1 MFFGKNKKILK
12 LVKQHPEMLMGA
24 TYHIIENAVNPKTVR
39 IGSGI
44 SQLYLQDE
52 YGEQYLVEGNVSKIK
67 EYFQPTMMFENIQGK
82 VFKLKRPIGSLLQN
96 TFLKETISLSSDE
109 KIYVGNGVTERFF
122 IEKNSNKVVK
132 FVGNSSQIKN
142 LLEEQIPI
150 VETVK
155 ETPKLIEK
163 PVVKIV
169 EKTIVEK
176 IIPEIGP
183 QGFKGD
189 VGPEG
194 KEGPRGIIGPKGEKG
209 DKGDKGDRGEQG
221 PQGLEGKQGELGPIG
236 PMGPIGLQGEKGD
249 KGEKGDRGDQ
259 GEIGP
264 IGPMGPQGPQGKQ
277 GIPGKDGDIGQIG
290 PIGPVG
296 AHGPRGE
303 KGEKGDRGLVG
314 PQGPVG
320 PRGEVGPIGPAGTQS
335 EVDVEYP
342 LVIKENKITLDEKH
356 VLKLLSKFKGAD
368 TKKLFEQ
375 LQKLWT
381 PGGGGLGVLYNGNG
395 IVKSVSDINFTGN
408 GVSVTNKGSF
418 VTVNISGGGGP
429 GGGVSRITAGPGIT
443 LDPAGGTGVVQIS
456 SLSTVKGTQGMLQLA
471 ATNGDLE
478 VNTGLILDPISAQ
491 LSIPNG
497 LKITSG
503 LASPYIEFSDGTTQ
517 GTAMLRG
524 NTGATGSAGATG
536 SQGSTGS
543 PGATGSQGPQGN
555 TGPAGPTGPQGPQGN
570 TGATGPAGAAGAGGT
585 YYYQLNA
592 PTDPGITMGF
602 RWMASDTGI
611 EYVYI
616 NDGNSNQWV
625 QPTNTGGSSTTSISI
640 LATTGVTGAT
650 YAALSSDYYIGVSYA
665 GPVTITL
672 PTNPE
677 TGREI
682 VVKDESGNAGNG
694 VNRQI
699 TIVGATAS
707 HKIDNQSS
715 AIINLDNAGLHF
727 IYRNGWRII

>member
-150 VETVK
+150 VEAVK
-155 ETPKLIEK
+155 EIPKLIEK
-163 PVVKIV
+163 PVIKIV

-183 QGFKGD
+183 QGFRGD

-209 DKGDKGDRGEQG
+209 DKGDKGDRGDQG
-221 PQGLEGKQGELGPIG
+221 PQGLQGNQGELGPIG
-236 PMGPIGLQGEKGD
+236 PMGPVGLQGEKGD

-296 AHGPRGE
+296 AQGPRGE

-314 PQGPVG
+314 PQGPAG
-320 PRGEVGPIGPAGTQS
+320 PRGEVGPIGPAGTQA
-335 EVDVEYP
+335 EINVEYP
-342 LVIKENKITLDEKH
+342 LVLKENKISLDEKH

-408 GVSVTNKGSF
+408 GVSVTNRGSV
-418 VTVNISGGGGP
+418 VTVDISGGVGP
-429 GGGVSRITAGPGIT
+429 IVGGVAQIVAGSGIT
-443 LDPAGGTGVVQIS
+443 LDPPEGTGIV
-456 SLSTVKGTQGMLQLA
+456 T
-471 ATNGDLE
+471 
-478 VNTGLILDPISAQ
+478 
-491 LSIPNG
+491 
-497 LKITSG
+497 ITSLG
-503 LASPYIEFSDGTTQ
+503 GIGSTGATGPQ
-517 GTAMLRG
+517 G
-524 NTGATGSAGATG
+524 NTGATGATG
-536 SQGSTGS
+536 E
-543 PGATGSQGPQGN
+543 
-555 TGPAGPTGPQGPQGN
+555 QGPQGN
-570 TGATGPAGAAGAGGT
+570 TGATGEQGPQGNTGATGAPGAPGATGATGEQGPQGNTGATGATGATGPAGANGATGATGPTEDNIGIFLDATPDLLTTGKKGFKQIAYDCQVTEWYVIGG
-585 YYYQLNA
+585 A
-592 PTDPGITMGF
+592 
-602 RWMASDTGI
+602 TGTI
-611 EYVYI
+611 EFDVKKSSFANY
-616 NDGNSNQWV
+616 
-625 QPTNTGGSSTTSISI
+625 PSTTSIVGSDYPK
-640 LATTGVTGAT
+640 LTSQFKNSNTGVTAWSG
-650 YAALSSDYYIGVSYA
+650 LSGGD
-665 GPVTITL
+665 
-672 PTNPE
+672 
-677 TGREI
+677 I
-682 VVKDESGNAGNG
+682 VDFVINSNTDVES
-694 VNRQI
+694 
-699 TIVGATAS
+699 VGLFI
-707 HKIDNQSS
+707 KI
-715 AIINLDNAGLHF
+715 
-727 IYRNGWRII
+727 RRIS